1 MSITINNELL
11 EIAIACRAAIKL
23 DQKLAIYHVG
33 SELHFLIEHQL
44 PAEVVPNNLIFES
57 VDVILQQYIN
67 ITRSQLDRYIIA
79 AIELIDED

>member
-1 MSITINNELL
+1 MSVTINKELL
-11 EIAIACRAAIKL
+11 DIAIACQTAIKL

-33 SELHFLIEHQL
+33 SEMHFLMEHQL

-67 ITRSQLDRYIIA
+67 ITRSQLDDYIDTTL
-79 AIELIDED
+79 ELIED